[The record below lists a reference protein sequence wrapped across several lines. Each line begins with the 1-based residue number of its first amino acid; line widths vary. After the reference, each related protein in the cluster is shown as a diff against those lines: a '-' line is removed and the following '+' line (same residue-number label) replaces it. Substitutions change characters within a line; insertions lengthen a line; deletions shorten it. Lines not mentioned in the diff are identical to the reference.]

1 MQFDLIGADE
11 LRRYVNA
18 RGYTIVDLRSPQEYM
33 LSHIPGAVNMPYNEI
48 NFRNLKRNTTY
59 IFYCER
65 GVKSIRICRYLSERG
80 ISCMAVASPYNAFVN
95 EM

>member
-11 LRRYVNA
+11 LKRYVNL

-33 LSHIPGAVNMPYNEI
+33 LSHIPGAVNMPYNETD
-48 NFRNLKRNTTY
+48 FRRLKINTTY

-80 ISCMAVASPYNAFVN
+80 IHCMAVAATYGAIVN
-95 EM
+95 